1 MQTIHDIRFSNEIYE
16 LATYWALLLH
26 EREGVHIPIQ
36 LTHAPLMPFIRV
48 FDNKVRCQ
56 NHIQGNLQK
65 IVILFGY
72 GDNMHQ
78 WLADHSE
85 LPCNLQEIKIFCH
98 ADDHPFVSQWARR
111 HIQRL
116 RNIKFDII
124 GIDKLN
130 YKLLLFGADHL
141 KQLHSDYEPYSP
153 HSDQVL
159 QDYKRVC
166 RGLANYFWEEANS
179 STS

>member
-1 MQTIHDIRFSNEIYE
+1 MQTIHDIRFNRQIYE
-16 LATYWALLLH
+16 LGTYWALLLH

-78 WLADHSE
+78 WLANHDAV
-85 LPCNLQEIKIFCH
+85 PCNLLEIKIFCH
-98 ADDHPFVSQWARR
+98 TEDREFTTKWMRR
-111 HIQRL
+111 HIHRFIH
-116 RNIKFDII
+116 IKFDII
-124 GIDKLN
+124 EIDKLN

-141 KQLHSDYEPYSP
+141 KQLHSDLEHNSP
-153 HSDQVL
+153 NLDQVL
-159 QDYKRVC
+159 RDYKRVC
-166 RGLANYFWEEANS
+166 RALADYFWEEAN
-179 STS
+179 